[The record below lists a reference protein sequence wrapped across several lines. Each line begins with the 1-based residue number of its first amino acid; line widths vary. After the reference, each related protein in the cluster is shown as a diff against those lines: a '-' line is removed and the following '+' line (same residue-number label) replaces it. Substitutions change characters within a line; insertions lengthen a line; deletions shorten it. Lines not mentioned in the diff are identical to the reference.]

1 MQVRQPLGDFEG
13 SNTSRDGVVADHD
26 YLVARENL
34 LQQRRNFLGLCRRWD
49 DRIVSK
55 QDHVDHGAR
64 RAGLTHG
71 HCVRAGVGPA
81 DQPAGSA
88 SLLSRPRSP
97 SRCESA

>member
-34 LQQRRNFLGLCRRWD
+34 LQQRRDFLGLRRRWD
-49 DRIVSK
+49 DRIVSD

-64 RAGLTHG
+64 RAGPAPG
-71 HCVRAGVGPA
+71 NCVRAGKG
-81 DQPAGSA
+81 AG
-88 SLLSRPRSP
+88 
-97 SRCESA
+97 